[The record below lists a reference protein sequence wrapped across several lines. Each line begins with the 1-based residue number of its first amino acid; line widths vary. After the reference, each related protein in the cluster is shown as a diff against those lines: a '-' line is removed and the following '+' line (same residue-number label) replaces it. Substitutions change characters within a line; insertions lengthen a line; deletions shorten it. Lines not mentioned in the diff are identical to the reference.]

1 MATVLLACN
10 LGSYGKF
17 REAAWTH
24 LPQIGV
30 RHVEIGVPAD
40 DQVAAVK
47 ARLEAA
53 GLTASTLQGP
63 CDASTDV
70 GVPAVER
77 AARIAA
83 QLGVGI
89 MFVSVKEGE
98 APRAEVY
105 RRLRAM
111 GDAAGAHGVTL
122 AVETHPEVAHNAEAA
137 LETMA
142 GVDHP
147 RVRLNFDTGNVYF
160 YNHGVDAVD
169 QVRRVAPYVA
179 AVHLKDT
186 DGGYRS
192 WHFPALGQGV
202 VDFAGV
208 VGVLAERGFTGPY
221 TMELEGVEGETLDE
235 EGAKARVAASV
246 AHLRA
251 IGVWSPI

>member
-1 MATVLLACN
+1 MAKTLLACN

-17 REAAWTH
+17 REAAWSH

-30 RHVEIGVPAD
+30 RHVEIGVPPAED
-40 DQVAAVK
+40 VAAVQE
-47 ARLEAA
+47 RLSAA
-53 GLTASTLQGP
+53 GLAASTLQGP
-63 CDASTDV
+63 CDASSDAGIETV
-70 GVPAVER
+70 RQAAATARRMGVA
-77 AARIAA
+77 
-83 QLGVGI
+83 I

-111 GDAAGAHGVTL
+111 GDAAGEHGVTL
-122 AVETHPEVAHNAEAA
+122 AVETHPEVAHNADAA

-147 RVRLNFDTGNVYF
+147 NVRLNFDTGNVYF
-160 YNHGVDAVD
+160 YNHDVDAVD
-169 QVRRVAPYVA
+169 QVRRVAPYVV

-186 DGGYRS
+186 GGGYRS
-192 WHFPALGQGV
+192 WNFPALGEGV

-208 VGVLAERGFTGPY
+208 FRVLGERGFTGPY
-221 TMELEGVEGETLDE
+221 TMELEGVEGERLDE
-235 EGAKARVAASV
+235 EGAKARVARSV

-251 IGVWSPI
+251 LGVWEPN